1 MKKRISFYNM
11 NHHHFI
17 NRYRA
22 ASLIKLKCL
31 ERISIDT
38 EIAAQDLVEIGK
50 SNENLRVLWV
60 RQVLGELEDI
70 VPHYANLEEVALPLF
85 ASQKS
90 YVALAELPKLRK
102 LIIKGTNSPSILIEL
117 IDKFAAK
124 GKKSQLE
131 SFILFSNLNIEGTN
145 KLVQLK
151 QLKELSCSFED
162 AKCIDLLTD
171 LKELEGLYI
180 MLGRSDAGTNE
191 CLNVLKSC
199 RKLQRL
205 HINSNLKIDF
215 VNKVI
220 EILKTVRNPEKQ
232 KPLQLYSTGLLH
244 LLKVDE
250 VSFFVNCAFVFS
262 YSSIL
267 FKILSLQEKLVD
279 NAYCTVVNNSEYL
292 RPLPWKFPY

>member
-1 MKKRISFYNM
+1 MKNYISFYNM
-11 NHHHFI
+11 NHYHVI

-38 EIAAQDLVEIGK
+38 EIASQDLIEIGK
-50 SNENLRVLWV
+50 SNEKLRVLWV
-60 RQVLGELEDI
+60 RQVLGELDEV
-70 VPHYANLEEVALPLF
+70 VPHCANLEEVALPIF
-85 ASQKS
+85 ASHKS
-90 YVALAELPKLRK
+90 YVALSELPKLRK
-102 LIIKGTNSPSILIEL
+102 LIIKGTNSMPKLLEL

-124 GKKSQLE
+124 GKECKLE
-131 SFILFSNLNIEGTN
+131 SFTLFSNLSIEVTT
-145 KLVQLK
+145 KLIQLK

-171 LKELEGLYI
+171 LTELEGLYI
-180 MLGRSDAGTNE
+180 MLGRSDAGTKE

-215 VNKVI
+215 VNKVL
-220 EILKTVRNPEKQ
+220 EILKTVRNPKKQ

-244 LLKVDE
+244 LLKADE
-250 VSFFVNCAFVFS
+250 VSFLLNCAIVFS
-262 YSSIL
+262 YSSIFL
-267 FKILSLQEKLVD
+267 LSYRYRKNLLTMLIV
-279 NAYCTVVNNSEYL
+279 
-292 RPLPWKFPY
+292 P